1 MFRPIASVSDQH
13 PTETAILSTAL
24 NLYMM
29 AGEEQVTVTRLIQT
43 AAISRSVFYHY
54 FSGKEDVYA
63 ALLLSDELALSPLFR
78 QCRENPELGIAHLMR
93 EFLSFRLQSIDNYG
107 LFLRLEAHLN
117 AQDCQLERFQQWQRL
132 RRNHVEQFTEMARQQ
147 WAVESHQDDDDLR
160 YLYTLVWLLADGM
173 VSLSKNPLYLELV
186 QDRRGFKRFLTR
198 LAEQAGS
205 GGLYE

>member
-13 PTETAILSTAL
+13 PTEVAILSSAM
-24 NLYMM
+24 NLFMLV
-29 AGEEQVTVTRLIQT
+29 GEDQVSVTRLIQT

-63 ALLLSDELALSPLFR
+63 ALLLNDELGLSPLFK
-78 QCRENPELGIAHLMR
+78 QCRETPELGIAHLMR
-93 EFLSFRLQSIDNYG
+93 EFLNYRLQSVDNYG
-107 LFLRLEAHLN
+107 IFLRLENHLN
-117 AQDCQLERFQQWQRL
+117 TVDCQLERFRQWQRL
-132 RRNHVEQFTEMARQQ
+132 RRNHVEQFTELARRQ

-173 VSLSKNPLYLELV
+173 VSLRNNPMYLELV

-198 LAEQAGS
+198 LAEQAGTR
-205 GGLYE
+205 GLP